1 MKNEQVIQKK
11 YIVIDSI
18 LPEAILKTAETKA
31 LLNKMPNLTINEAV
45 RQVGISRSAF
55 YKYRDGIFPFY
66 EATKERLITIQIQM
80 DHQTGVLSTCLN
92 AIADLGA
99 NILTINQGIPLQS
112 LARVTIS
119 FELSSAISENNG
131 LEVLLEN
138 LYDIEGVIKVE
149 LVGQN

>member
-1 MKNEQVIQKK
+1 MSYEDNSQRK
-11 YIVIDSI
+11 YIVIGSI
-18 LPEAILKTAETKA
+18 LPEAILKTAETKE
-31 LLNKMPNLTINEAV
+31 LLNKTPSLTINEAV

-66 EATKERLITIQIQM
+66 EATKERLITIQIHM

-92 AIADLGA
+92 LIADTGA
-99 NILTINQGIPLQS
+99 NILTIPLQN

-119 FELSSAISENNG
+119 FEVSNEISENNG
-131 LEVLLEN
+131 VEMLLEN

-149 LVGQN
+149 LIGQN